1 RKAGK
6 RSAAGFVNAL
16 LRRASRERAR
26 LPRPQE
32 PRDPR
37 NRDAAIDYL
46 STTRSQPRWLIERWI
61 DRVGYDA
68 TAAWTRF
75 DNEAAPLTLRVN
87 TLRTTRDA
95 LVDALAKAGV
105 EAVPTRR
112 ASIGLIVR
120 AGNPLLTPLAGQ
132 GLFVVQDEASQ
143 LVGEFVDARP
153 GESIFD
159 ACASPGGKTTQMAA
173 MMRDEGRVVAADVRA
188 RRVNLLSS
196 TVIASGARSVRILQA
211 DARQPLPLEP
221 VFDAVLVDAPCSGL
235 GTIRRDPDIRW
246 RRVPSDFDGFAATQ
260 RAILA
265 NAAALLRPGGRV
277 IYSTCSSEPEENE
290 AIVAAFLAAHP
301 QFEPASELWT
311 RPFRDGLE
319 SIFGAALVRQP

>member
-1 RKAGK
+1 
-6 RSAAGFVNAL
+6 
-16 LRRASRERAR
+16 
-26 LPRPQE
+26 
-32 PRDPR
+32 
-37 NRDAAIDYL
+37 
-46 STTRSQPRWLIERWI
+46 
-61 DRVGYDA
+61 
-68 TAAWTRF
+68 
-75 DNEAAPLTLRVN
+75 
-87 TLRTTRDA
+87 
-95 LVDALAKAGV
+95 
-105 EAVPTRR
+105 
-112 ASIGLIVR
+112 
-120 AGNPLLTPLAGQ
+120 
-132 GLFVVQDEASQ
+132 
-143 LVGEFVDARP
+143 
-153 GESIFD
+153 
-159 ACASPGGKTTQMAA
+159 MAA

-290 AIVAAFLAAHP
+290 AIVAAFLDAHP
-301 QFEPASELWT
+301 QFEPASELRT
-311 RPFRDGLE
+311 LPFRDGLE
-319 SIFGAALVRQP
+319 AFYGAALVRRP